1 MTTALARTID
11 LAGPAREQIVLAG
24 FLAAYREPTRTHHAV
39 NMKGFFAWCA
49 EHELAPLTA
58 TRAHIEVWAR
68 YLEERRGLKVSTV
81 ANKLASV
88 NRFFHYAMIDGYIDA
103 NPVEHVRRPSVP
115 RMSSTNAL
123 SRSELLA
130 VLDIAERTHPRDHA
144 LLCILGLNGLRI
156 GEALR
161 IDIEDLSRQSGYHVV
176 RVQREKG
183 GETPVI
189 PLAPRTS
196 WAVEKTIHGR
206 TSGPLFL
213 MRNELR
219 MDRRSADRVVK
230 RIVRVAGITKRIS
243 PHSLRHTFVTLALD
257 AGCSV
262 RDVQHSVGHR
272 DARQVSYY
280 DRNRQSL
287 PRNATHMVA
296 SYVEGS

>member
-1 MTTALARTID
+1 MAFAIARPVD
-11 LAGPAREQIVLAG
+11 VAGPTQEQIVLAG
-24 FLAAYREPTRTHHAV
+24 FLASYREPTRSHHEV
-39 NMKGFFAWCA
+39 NLRLWFAWC
-49 EHELAPLTA
+49 EHHGIAPLNVG
-58 TRAHIEVWAR
+58 RAHIEVYAR
-68 YLEERRGLKVSTV
+68 HLEESQHLKVSTIC
-81 ANKLASV
+81 NKLASLS
-88 NRFFHYAMIDGYIDA
+88 RFYHSALIDGYIES
-103 NPVEHVRRPSVP
+103 NPAEYVRRPSVP
-115 RMSSTNAL
+115 RLSSTNAL

-130 VLDIAERTHPRDHA
+130 VLDLAERTHPRDHA

-156 GEALR
+156 GEALA

-176 RVQREKG
+176 KVKREKG
-183 GETPVI
+183 GETPII

-196 WAVEKTIHGR
+196 WAIEKTIHNR
-206 TSGPLFL
+206 TTGPLFL

-230 RIVRVAGITKRIS
+230 RLVRQAGITKRIS

-257 AGCSV
+257 AGCTV

-287 PRNATHMVA
+287 PRNATHLVA
-296 SYVEGS
+296 AYVDGA